1 MIELSFSK
9 LLLLAVIALVV
20 LGPEKLPKAARMAG
34 VMLRRVRLGWEN
46 VRSEVERELQ
56 MEEIRRAAKEAA
68 ERAEAVQKTATEE
81 VRAAQASVNR
91 TLADVASTPD
101 AAGESDPESKEARD
115 GRA

>member
-34 VMLRRVRLGWEN
+34 AMLRRLRLGWES
-46 VRSEVERELQ
+46 VRGEVERELE

-68 ERAEAVQKTATEE
+68 DRADEMRKAADAQMHSAHASVARTVTQIADTAEAVQG
-81 VRAAQASVNR
+81 
-91 TLADVASTPD
+91 D
-101 AAGESDPESKEARD
+101 AASKETRD
-115 GRA
+115 GDA